1 MNRYM
6 KFSMKQIVATLL
18 LVTTTSWAGEDAA
31 NPLSGRILLADELTP
46 AQNAQVI
53 LFDLSNLSVQ
63 GIGETDGDGRFT
75 FAVDFLTSPTPAL
88 PGSFVLLHNFPNPF
102 NPSTT
107 IPYELH
113 RAAPVRLEIFNSLG
127 QQIATLI
134 DATQPAGYHRAVW
147 NGRDDRGRGVA
158 AGIYIYRLTV
168 DGLSK
173 SQRMVMIDGKGTGA
187 FSSDLPTRGDFPN
200 NSSAP
205 PTSHSFGLVVA
216 GAGLETSVFPEIT
229 LDADSHH
236 LEFEVARAATGVA
249 PKPAAG
255 GTSLVGDVN
264 DDGVVN
270 VVDALIIATYE
281 INPDIVL
288 PNGGY
293 IALGDV
299 NGDGNVNIVDALMVA
314 TYGVDPGNPSLPVAI
329 GSVVETPNRPPRL
342 EPIGNRAISAGV
354 QLTIELFA
362 EDLDGDPLVFSMS
375 GDPRGASLEG
385 RIFSW
390 TPEPDQVGSFPV
402 TFVAE
407 DGEGGKAEETTSLYT
422 PELVAELPG
431 GESMEFAWIEPG
443 TYIRGTPPDEP
454 GRDRDEGPQHEVVI
468 SQGFYIG
475 KYELTQG
482 QWIAVMG
489 NRPWASRANV
499 LEDARRPAVHF
510 KFAEVNN
517 FTHKLNELAG
527 ERLYRLLTEGE
538 WEYAARAGT
547 TTIWSFGDDE
557 SLLGEYAW
565 YVENTW
571 NAGAEQA
578 QPVGLKLPNP
588 WGLYDMHGNVGEW
601 VSDLYDEYSE
611 SGLPQV
617 DPTGGELGIDHVVR
631 GGSFARYPLSTRSG
645 SRSALIYPTSDRPTV
660 GTRILRIR

>member
-1 MNRYM
+1 M
-6 KFSMKQIVATLL
+6 
-18 LVTTTSWAGEDAA
+18 
-31 NPLSGRILLADELTP
+31 P
-46 AQNAQVI
+46 AQGAQII
-53 LFDLSNLSVQ
+53 LFDLSDLSVQ
-63 GIGETDGDGRFT
+63 GIGETDSDGRFT
-75 FAVDFLTSPTPAL
+75 FTVDLATASTPAL
-88 PGSFVLLHNFPNPF
+88 PGSFILLQNFPNPF
-102 NPSTT
+102 NPSTA
-107 IPYELH
+107 IPYELQ

-127 QQIATLI
+127 QRIATLI
-134 DATQPAGYHRAVW
+134 DAVRPAGRHRAIW
-147 NGRDDRGRGVA
+147 DGRDDRGRGVA

-168 DGLSK
+168 DGLS
-173 SQRMVMIDGKGTGA
+173 SSRRMVMIDGKGTGA
-187 FSSDLPTRGDFPN
+187 FSAESSSARGDSPN
-200 NSSAP
+200 NSSTPSA
-205 PTSHSFGLVVA
+205 SRSFGLVVA

-229 LDADSHH
+229 LDADNHH
-236 LEFEVARAATGVA
+236 LEFEVTRAASGVA
-249 PKPAAG
+249 YKPTAG

-270 VVDALIIATYE
+270 IVDALIIATYE
-281 INPDIVL
+281 INPGIAP

-299 NGDGNVNIVDALMVA
+299 NGDGKVNIVDALMVA

-342 EPIGNRAISAGV
+342 EPIGNQAISAGV

-375 GDPRGASLEG
+375 GDPSGASLEG
-385 RIFSW
+385 RIFNW

-407 DGEGGKAEETTSLYT
+407 DGEGGSAEETISLYT

-431 GESMEFAWIEPG
+431 GESMEFVWIEPG

-489 NRPWASRANV
+489 NRPWAGRANV

-527 ERLYRLLTEGE
+527 EKLYRLLTEGE

-601 VSDLYDEYSE
+601 VSDLYDEYSD

-631 GGSFARYPLSTRSG
+631 SGSFARYPLSTRSG

-660 GTRILRIR
+660 GTRILRVR